1 MKKKILARWQLYLLL
16 LLPLLYIII
25 FAYVPMGGLIIAFK
39 QYDFRKGILGSP
51 WVGLKHFKDFFKSYK
66 FVMVLKNTLTLS
78 LYSLAISFPLPIV
91 FALLLNSMR
100 SQKYAKVIQTV
111 TYIPHF
117 FSTVIMVGLLT
128 QILSNRTGIYG
139 TLYTMLTG
147 QNGPNILA
155 SGPAFKHIYVW
166 SGVWRIWDTAQLFIS
181 LLYLAWIPPFMRL
194 QRSMEP
200 AASREYGT
208 LTSHPSY
215 RQRPSC

>member
-78 LYSLAISFPLPIV
+78 LYSLTISFPLPIL

-117 FSTVIMVGLLT
+117 FSTVIMVGLLIPDLK
-128 QILSNRTGIYG
+128 QSYRYLRNLIHHVNRSEWPQYF
-139 TLYTMLTG
+139 
-147 QNGPNILA
+147 
-155 SGPAFKHIYVW
+155 S
-166 SGVWRIWDTAQLFIS
+166 
-181 LLYLAWIPPFMRL
+181 
-194 QRSMEP
+194 QRS
-200 AASREYGT
+200 SI
-208 LTSHPSY
+208 
-215 RQRPSC
+215 

>member
-1 MKKKILARWQLYLLL
+1 MKKKILARRQLYLLL

-66 FVMVLKNTLTLS
+66 FFMVLKNTLTLS

-111 TYIPHF
+111 T
-117 FSTVIMVGLLT
+117 
-128 QILSNRTGIYG
+128 
-139 TLYTMLTG
+139 
-147 QNGPNILA
+147 
-155 SGPAFKHIYVW
+155 
-166 SGVWRIWDTAQLFIS
+166 
-181 LLYLAWIPPFMRL
+181 
-194 QRSMEP
+194 
-200 AASREYGT
+200 
-208 LTSHPSY
+208 
-215 RQRPSC
+215 